1 MSPRLWMKHPG
12 VRGATALLA
21 VSVLVTIWTLVNA
34 LRVEAIP
41 DVPAANV
48 ASLQG
53 ITHGQKRARTDIANV
68 VENDL
73 FSADRSAPDMP
84 YRMPGDPD
92 PNEKAVALPEKP
104 VLLGTGTATDHHN
117 FATVQLGG
125 DRPTLVRVGDKI
137 GQWVVRAIERGK
149 ITLVTAT
156 GAKVDITN
164 PPRPGT

>member
-1 MSPRLWMKHPG
+1 MSARLSKHQG
-12 VRGATALLA
+12 LRAAIGLLA
-21 VSVLVTIWTLVNA
+21 VSVLTLAWTLVNA

-41 DVPAANV
+41 DAPPATV

-53 ITHGQKRARTDIANV
+53 THTQKRARTDIANI

-73 FSADRSAPDMP
+73 FSADRSAPDVA

-92 PNEKAVALPEKP
+92 PNEKPAAMPEKP
-104 VLLGTGTATDHHN
+104 VLLGTGIATDHRN

-156 GAKVDITN
+156 GAKVDISV
-164 PPRPGT
+164 PRPGI

>member
-1 MSPRLWMKHPG
+1 MSARGFTSHTGLRAATG
-12 VRGATALLA
+12 VLA
-21 VSVLVTIWTLVNA
+21 VSVIVTTWTLVNA
-34 LRVEAIP
+34 LRAEAIP
-41 DVPAANV
+41 EVPPSSF

-53 ITHGQKRARTDIANV
+53 ITHGQKRARADIATV

-73 FSADRSAPDMP
+73 FSADRSAPDTP

-104 VLLGTGTATDHHN
+104 LLLGTGVATDHRN
-117 FATVQLGG
+117 FATVQLGA

-137 GQWVVRAIERGK
+137 GLWVVRSIERNK

-156 GAKVDITN
+156 GAKVDIGV
-164 PPRPGT
+164 PRPGT

>member
-1 MSPRLWMKHPG
+1 MSARAMMRHPG
-12 VRGATALLA
+12 VRAASGLLA
-21 VSVLVTIWTLVNA
+21 VSVLVTIWTLTNA

-41 DVPAANV
+41 DVPPATV

-53 ITHGQKRARTDIANV
+53 THTAKRAKADIANV
-68 VENDL
+68 VDNDL
-73 FSADRSAPDMP
+73 FSADRSAPDTP

-92 PNEKAVALPEKP
+92 PNEKAAALPEKP
-104 VLLGTGTATDHHN
+104 LLLGTGIATDHRN
-117 FATVQLGG
+117 FATVQLGA

-156 GAKVDITN
+156 GAKVDISV
-164 PPRPGT
+164 PRPGI